1 MGDKR
6 GAVPTYVSESIRRN
20 LIATAQLLA
29 SAQHCEIGEIADECS
44 FWVYPR
50 EIGLGEDLLRGKRLR
65 FSISVE
71 DDRP

>member
-20 LIATAQLLA
+20 LIATAHLLV

-50 EIGLGEDLLRGKRLR
+50 EIGWGEDLLRGKRLR

-71 DDRP
+71 EDR